1 MNWATTDRW
10 ADMVWL
16 AEKVGALG
24 PHGRAALLR
33 KIVKIGVGPTLGVI
47 ETFPLAWPAQK
58 TGQRVA
64 DRIRPWTKLT
74 SHAWG
79 DLGVI
84 GTFPLAWPAQK
95 TGQRVADRIRP
106 WTKLT
111 SHAWGDPNLVRL
123 TLGKFVVDFSAKD
136 RQNAD
141 LVRASIRL
149 EDYPALMAE
158 LL

>member
-79 DLGVI
+79 D
-84 GTFPLAWPAQK
+84 
-95 TGQRVADRIRP
+95 
-106 WTKLT
+106 
-111 SHAWGDPNLVRL
+111 PNLVRL